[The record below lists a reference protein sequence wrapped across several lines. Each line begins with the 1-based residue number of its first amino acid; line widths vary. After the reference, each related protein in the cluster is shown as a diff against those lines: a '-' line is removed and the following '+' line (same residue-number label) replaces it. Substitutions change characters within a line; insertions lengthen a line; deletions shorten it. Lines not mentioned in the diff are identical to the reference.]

1 MLPNN
6 YIQPS
11 EQEPTDDTVP
21 ENTTAEQLS
30 AQENDTPS
38 RAEPEEEPTAAEV
51 EPQGQEEEVSAEQDD
66 TDHDPSP
73 PPVDQE
79 AQPDP
84 ESEIWPAEEEPRG
97 QEEEVSVEQDDMDH
111 ESSPPPVDQEAQPDP
126 ESEIRPDIQPS
137 NDQVAAEED
146 AETESARDPPLL
158 TVSPTAPP
166 TRSSALG
173 TLPSQDFMRKLPYQ
187 QFPSAIAACL
197 VFIRS
202 LPYLYMVTDP
212 SLNSA
217 ECHTEVFLQLNRF
230 PYLAQHLG
238 LSESHWRSL
247 LSAYIACC
255 GKTRT
260 LLFLDICKHLCGF
273 ATPCSMEI
281 TVFARAFHRVTHA
294 ITFAFELE
302 QLVSLLREQEGYDW
316 FQVDVASGTSV
327 ETLQTYVNGKVKD
340 FFNSSSPRQATA
352 SQQLSPA
359 EGF

>member
-11 EQEPTDDTVP
+11 EQEPTDGTVP

-38 RAEPEEEPTAAEV
+38 RAEPEEQPTAAEG
-51 EPQGQEEEVSAEQDD
+51 EPQGQEEVVSAEQDD
-66 TDHDPSP
+66 TDHD
-73 PPVDQE
+73 
-79 AQPDP
+79 
-84 ESEIWPAEEEPRG
+84 
-97 QEEEVSVEQDDMDH
+97 
-111 ESSPPPVDQEAQPDP
+111 SSPPPVDQEAQPDP

-137 NDQVAAEED
+137 NDQVAGEED

-158 TVSPTAPP
+158 TVSPTATP
-166 TRSSALG
+166 TRSNALG

-217 ECHTEVFLQLNRF
+217 ACHTEVFLQLNQF

-281 TVFARAFHRVTHA
+281 TVFARAFHRVTQA

-327 ETLQTYVNGKVKD
+327 ETLQTYVKGKVKD
-340 FFNSSSPRQATA
+340 FFNSSSPQQATA
-352 SQQLSPA
+352 SQQHSPA